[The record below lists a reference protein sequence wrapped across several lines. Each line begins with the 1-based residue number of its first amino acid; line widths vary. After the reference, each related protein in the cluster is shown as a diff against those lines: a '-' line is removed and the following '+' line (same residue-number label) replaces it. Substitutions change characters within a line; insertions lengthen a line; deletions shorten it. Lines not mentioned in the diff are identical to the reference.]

1 MTTYNFFHF
10 GCWGKYNLSENENII
25 FKLQNFLNLI
35 NDDDLPNIISIAGDN
50 YYPDKNKKTKIKIF
64 YQGYFDKLFYNLC
77 KLKTKS
83 KKGVKLIFGNHDID
97 DVVIPENKFEEFG
110 VNKYALINCYTLFN
124 TFNFINKI
132 NTELCNN
139 VEIFKDII
147 HENAPNTNI
156 FFIDTTVFESENINY
171 LCYDEY
177 DLLNYKS
184 DNLLSNKELQK
195 YQFDKINK
203 ILTVLGIKDNL
214 ILIGHH
220 PIISY
225 KSKKDNIVSDFSV
238 DFIDFVYKLFK
249 NNNFNIR
256 NFYYLCADTHF
267 YEHSKIYIKSNI
279 DNKEI
284 LINQYIVGT
293 GGADLDKLGIIA
305 DPINIEINENYS
317 INFNRV
323 QAIEDYGYL
332 NCFYDDKWNFY
343 FINKVNID

>member
-1 MTTYNFFHF
+1 MSNYKFFHF
-10 GCWGKYNLSENENII
+10 GCWGKYNLSENQNLI

-35 NDDDLPNIISIAGDN
+35 KEDEIPDIISVAGDN

-64 YQGYFDKLFYNLC
+64 YQEYFDKLFYNLC

-83 KKGVKLIFGNHDID
+83 TKGVKLIFGNHDID
-97 DVVIPENKFEEFG
+97 DIVIPEKKFEELEL
-110 VNKYALINCYTLFN
+110 NKYALINCYTLFN

-132 NTELCNN
+132 NKELCNN
-139 VEIFKDII
+139 IEIFKDII

-203 ILTVLGIKDNL
+203 ILKVLGIKDNL

-220 PIISY
+220 PIITY
-225 KSKKDNIVSDFSV
+225 RSKNDNIVSEFNI
-238 DFIDFVYKLFK
+238 DFIDFVYKLLFF
-249 NNNFNIR
+249 NNFNIK

-267 YEHSKIYIKSNI
+267 YEHSNIYIKSNN
-279 DNKEI
+279 DNNEI

-293 GGADLDKLGIIA
+293 GGADLDKSGVINK
-305 DPINIEINENYS
+305 PINIEINEKYS

-332 NCFYDDKWNFY
+332 NCFYNDKWNFE
-343 FINKVNID
+343 FVNKVNID